1 MTTPR
6 LFAIMG
12 IFFCTMIAWFI
23 LAGSISFRTDEKRLS
38 FGPRMASHWGGVHK
52 QETPQL
58 FYHVKEWAVTKE
70 TSTNAAGTS
79 VTVEKSS
86 EVDVK
91 KNIECGKTQ
100 INADFEVDYRQ
111 KGLLWYSVY
120 KVRFS
125 GLYTFTNPSAKEED
139 VTIDFTFP
147 AAQAIYDDFVFQWDG
162 QELLKTET
170 IRESSDDPYRQ
181 DSKPGSLRA
190 NIKMK
195 PGQIAVLKVGYT
207 SQGTGTW
214 EYSVGEGTKRVTDFQ
229 LTAQTH
235 FKEFD
240 IPEFSISPGTKT
252 ETADGWSLVWQYKDI
267 ISDVRIGLGMPKK
280 LDPGPVAERISFFA
294 PVSLLFFFCILII
307 IGAIRD
313 VRMHP
318 MNYFFLAAAFFSFH
332 LLFAYL
338 VDHLALELS
347 FAISSIVSVTLV
359 AAYMRLV
366 TSWPYTVRVVMPTQ
380 VIYLILFS
388 YSFFFEG
395 YTGLTITIG
404 AIVTLF
410 ILMQMTGKTDW
421 NAIFKKDIKS

>member
-1 MTTPR
+1 
-6 LFAIMG
+6 
-12 IFFCTMIAWFI
+12 
-23 LAGSISFRTDEKRLS
+23 
-38 FGPRMASHWGGVHK
+38 
-52 QETPQL
+52 
-58 FYHVKEWAVTKE
+58 
-70 TSTNAAGTS
+70 
-79 VTVEKSS
+79 
-86 EVDVK
+86 
-91 KNIECGKTQ
+91 
-100 INADFEVDYRQ
+100 
-111 KGLLWYSVY
+111 
-120 KVRFS
+120 
-125 GLYTFTNPSAKEED
+125 
-139 VTIDFTFP
+139 
-147 AAQAIYDDFVFQWDG
+147 
-162 QELLKTET
+162 
-170 IRESSDDPYRQ
+170 
-181 DSKPGSLRA
+181 
-190 NIKMK
+190 
-195 PGQIAVLKVGYT
+195 
-207 SQGTGTW
+207 
-214 EYSVGEGTKRVTDFQ
+214 
-229 LTAQTH
+229 
-235 FKEFD
+235 
-240 IPEFSISPGTKT
+240 
-252 ETADGWSLVWQYKDI
+252 
-267 ISDVRIGLGMPKK
+267 PKK

>member
-70 TSTNAAGTS
+70 TSTNAAGAS

-195 PGQIAVLKVGYT
+195 PGQIA
-207 SQGTGTW
+207 
-214 EYSVGEGTKRVTDFQ
+214 
-229 LTAQTH
+229 
-235 FKEFD
+235 
-240 IPEFSISPGTKT
+240 
-252 ETADGWSLVWQYKDI
+252 
-267 ISDVRIGLGMPKK
+267 
-280 LDPGPVAERISFFA
+280 
-294 PVSLLFFFCILII
+294 
-307 IGAIRD
+307 
-313 VRMHP
+313 
-318 MNYFFLAAAFFSFH
+318 
-332 LLFAYL
+332 
-338 VDHLALELS
+338 
-347 FAISSIVSVTLV
+347 
-359 AAYMRLV
+359 
-366 TSWPYTVRVVMPTQ
+366 
-380 VIYLILFS
+380 
-388 YSFFFEG
+388 
-395 YTGLTITIG
+395 
-404 AIVTLF
+404 
-410 ILMQMTGKTDW
+410 
-421 NAIFKKDIKS
+421 